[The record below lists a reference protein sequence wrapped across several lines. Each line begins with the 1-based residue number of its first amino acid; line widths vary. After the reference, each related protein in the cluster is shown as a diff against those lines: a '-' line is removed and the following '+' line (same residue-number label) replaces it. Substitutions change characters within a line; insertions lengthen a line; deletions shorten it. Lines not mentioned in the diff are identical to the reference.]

1 MTVVIGDLI
10 TPSLTPTTELKRIAL
25 VASMQPVQ
33 RRKKVFFLSFSSICS
48 VILKDDAIAQLSD
61 QLMALST
68 RLQEIDNSWR
78 DVHL

>member
-1 MTVVIGDLI
+1 MI

-25 VASMQPVQ
+25 AVSMQPVQ

-48 VILKDDAIAQLSD
+48 VILKDDAD

-68 RLQEIDNSWR
+68 RAQEIER
-78 DVHL
+78 RQQLA